1 MNIITLENIHKSYSE
16 KTLLNNI
23 SLGINDGDKIGLIGI
38 NGTGKS
44 TFLKVVAGK
53 DEFFDG
59 NITKGKNVRIEYL
72 SQNPQFKSGATV
84 LEQIF
89 RGDTREMKLLME
101 YEDLLEKINSCNSED
116 FDELNNKLIKLQGE
130 IDSLNLWDLESEAKS
145 ILNKLGIS
153 NYNEKIDNLSGGQKK
168 RVALASALIT
178 PCELLILDEPTN
190 HLDAK
195 SIEWL
200 EEFLNARKGAL
211 LIITHDRY
219 FLDRVANRI
228 IELDRGNLYSYPGNY
243 TAFLEKKVERLET
256 EQVQEEKREAL
267 IRNEL
272 KWVRR
277 GAKARTTKQKARLQR
292 FDDLVNTKSIERQE
306 DVHMSFVGTRLGKK
320 VVELY
325 DVCKSF
331 DKKELIKDFNYIF
344 LRDDRIGIIGENGAG
359 KTTLVNL
366 IRGVLP
372 LDSGTIEIGDTVKI
386 GCFAQDNSNID
397 HSLRVIDY
405 VKEGGEYIP
414 TEDGTKITASSMC
427 ERFLFDSI
435 MQYTPIEKLSG
446 GERRR
451 LHLLRVLMESPNFL
465 ILDEPTNDLDI
476 ETLKILEAFLDD
488 FIGVVIVVSH
498 DRYFLDRICNK
509 IFSYEA
515 NGKIKEYNG
524 NYSDF
529 LIAKEIEKFEESNQN
544 SISDKSS
551 NGSKKQGKERIK
563 SKDDRPKFTFKEQK
577 EFETIDN
584 DIANLEQNMED
595 VEKQLEKNAT
605 NYGKLNELIKEK
617 EQIQQELEH
626 KYERWEY
633 LNEIAAAIEE
643 YNLNKNK

>member
-16 KTLLNNI
+16 KTLLNDV

-38 NGTGKS
+38 NGAGKS
-44 TFLKVVAGK
+44 TFLKIVGGR

-59 NITKGKNVRIEYL
+59 SITKGKNVRIEYL
-72 SQNPQFKSGATV
+72 SQNPDFKSGATV

-89 RGDTREMKLLME
+89 RGDTKEMKLLME
-101 YEDLLEKINSCNSED
+101 YEDLLEKINTCNGEN
-116 FDELNNKLIKLQGE
+116 FDALNDKLIKLQSQ

-153 NYNEKIDNLSGGQKK
+153 NYDEIIDNLSGGQKK

-190 HLDAK
+190 HLDAT

-211 LIITHDRY
+211 LMITHDRY
-219 FLDRVANRI
+219 FLDRVTNRI

-256 EQVQEEKREAL
+256 EQVKEEKRESL

-292 FDDLVNTKSIERQE
+292 FDDLVNIKPIERKE
-306 DVHMSFVGTRLGKK
+306 NVDISFIGSRLGKK

-325 DVCKSF
+325 DINKSF
-331 DKKELIKDFNYIF
+331 DKKQVIKDFNYIF
-344 LRDDRIGIIGENGAG
+344 LRDDRIGIVGENGVG

-366 IRGVLP
+366 IRGILS
-372 LDSGTIEIGDTVKI
+372 LDSGSIEIGDTVKI
-386 GCFAQDNSNID
+386 GCFAQDNTNMD
-397 HSLRVIDY
+397 NSLRVIDY
-405 VKEGGEYIP
+405 VREGGEYIP

-427 ERFLFDSI
+427 ERFLFDST

-446 GERRR
+446 GEKRR

-476 ETLKILEAFLDD
+476 ETLKILESFLDE
-488 FIGVVIVVSH
+488 FMGVVIIVSH

-509 IFSYEA
+509 IFSYEG
-515 NGKIKEYNG
+515 NGFIKEYNG

-529 LIAKEIEKFEESNQN
+529 LISKEFEKN
-544 SISDKSS
+544 SSSLNTEKSEP
-551 NGSKKQGKERIK
+551 KLKKERVK
-563 SKDDRPKFTFKEQK
+563 SKEDKPKFTFKEQK

-584 DIANLEQNMED
+584 DIASLE
-595 VEKQLEKNAT
+595 EKISMLDKELEKNAT

-617 EQIQQELEH
+617 ESLEKQLED

-633 LNEIAAAIEE
+633 LNEIASAIEE
-643 YNLNKNK
+643 YNANKNK